1 MSKRTAESSPE
12 QQEPAKK
19 SKCAAESS
27 PEQQEPAKKKCLNT
41 TNVNEDHKFK
51 PADVIFAACK
61 KGETAQPDEFLVG
74 SRFATGKEVESVD
87 LATAR
92 VVLTGGMSGL
102 TMTSGSKSGSTA
114 QKKEAERRW
123 IALGGNKWQTAV
135 SGKTTILVCGPRK
148 WWK

>member
-27 PEQQEPAKKKCLNT
+27 PEQQEPAKKICLNT
-41 TNVNEDHKFK
+41 NEDHKFK

>member
-27 PEQQEPAKKKCLNT
+27 PEQQEPAKKICLNT
-41 TNVNEDHKFK
+41 SVNEDHKFK

-102 TMTSGSKSGSTA
+102 KMASGSKSGSTA

>member
-27 PEQQEPAKKKCLNT
+27 PEQQE

-102 TMTSGSKSGSTA
+102 KMALVYAQDLTKTKHTVEPYVELLDPQRLRSCGANIVLAATA
-114 QKKEAERRW
+114 DSPHA
-123 IALGGNKWQTAV
+123 ASLGACMCV
-135 SGKTTILVCGPRK
+135 
-148 WWK
+148 

>member
-27 PEQQEPAKKKCLNT
+27 PEQQDPA

-102 TMTSGSKSGSTA
+102 TMASGSKSGSTA

>member
-1 MSKRTAESSPE
+1 MSKRTAESSLE
-12 QQEPAKK
+12 QQEPVKK
-19 SKCAAESS
+19 L
-27 PEQQEPAKKKCLNT
+27 CLDAFSTDEEIAT
-41 TNVNEDHKFK
+41 TTTINVNENHKFK
-51 PADVIFAACK
+51 PADVILAACK

-102 TMTSGSKSGSTA
+102 KMTSGSKSGSTA

>member
-12 QQEPAKK
+12 HQEPAKK

-27 PEQQEPAKKKCLNT
+27 PEQQE

-102 TMTSGSKSGSTA
+102 KMASGSKSGSTA

>member
-27 PEQQEPAKKKCLNT
+27 PEQQE

>member
-27 PEQQEPAKKKCLNT
+27 PEQQE

-102 TMTSGSKSGSTA
+102 KMASGSKSGSTA

>member
-27 PEQQEPAKKKCLNT
+27 PEQQEPA

-102 TMTSGSKSGSTA
+102 TMASGSKSGSTA